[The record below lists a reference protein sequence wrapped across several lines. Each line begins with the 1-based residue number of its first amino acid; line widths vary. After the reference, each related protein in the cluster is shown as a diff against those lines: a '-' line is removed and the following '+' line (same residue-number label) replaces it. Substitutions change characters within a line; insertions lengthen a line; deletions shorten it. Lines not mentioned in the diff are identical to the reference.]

1 MTLGSGPLGRRR
13 ILATAGAATV
23 CAGLGGWICGRQAM
37 AATLAPEST
46 PFDVTW
52 LRDWVRQLAARPF
65 EPATDELPAILADL
79 TYDQYRDIRFRA
91 DQALWH
97 DLGLTFE
104 AQFFHPGFYHR
115 EPVQIFDVVDGAAR
129 RVEYSPLLFD
139 YGKTGIDPATLPAG
153 TGFAGF
159 RLHYPLNRPDY
170 RDEVAVFLG
179 ASYFRCVGR
188 GNGYGISARGLAV
201 NTALP
206 EGEEFPAFRS
216 FWLERPRPGAAEIK
230 LHALLDSPSVA
241 GAFSFVLRPGQPTV
255 TEVDTFLVARS
266 PIKLLG
272 IAPLTSMYFFGENDR
287 IGVDDYRP
295 EVHDSDGLSIWHG
308 SGEWLWRPL
317 SNPAELVVTPF
328 GDESPRGFGLLQR
341 DRDFPSYE
349 DLNSHPELRPSL
361 WVEPLSN
368 WGPGE
373 IRLIEIPSNE
383 EIHDNVVAFWVPRDP
398 VGAGASLTLK
408 YRLHWGD
415 TAPFQAP
422 GGLVRATRIGP
433 GQTENARR
441 FVLDFAGGQLSQIA
455 PETAVEAV
463 VSTSSGQVALVV
475 VEVNRPIGG
484 WRAFFD
490 FVPDGDNPADLRCFL
505 RHQDQVLSETWS
517 YRWMR

>member
-1 MTLGSGPLGRRR
+1 MTLGTRSLGRRR
-13 ILATAGAATV
+13 TLAAAAGATV
-23 CAGLGGWICGRQAM
+23 CAGLGAWPRRRAA
-37 AATLAPEST
+37 AATLAAEAT
-46 PFDVTW
+46 PFGVQW
-52 LRDWVRQLAARPF
+52 LRDWVRELASRPF
-65 EPATDELPAILADL
+65 EPPATELPAVLTDL
-79 TYDQYRDIRFRA
+79 TYDQYRDIRFRS
-91 DQALWH
+91 DHALWR
-97 DLGLTFE
+97 DLGLTFQ

-115 EPVQIFDVVDGAAR
+115 EPVQLFEVADGTAR
-129 RVEYSPLLFD
+129 ALQYDPALFD
-139 YGKTGIDPATLPAG
+139 YGKTGIDPATLSPAV
-153 TGFAGF
+153 GFAGF

-170 RDEVAVFLG
+170 LDEAAVFLG

-216 FWLERPRPGAAEIK
+216 FWLERPRPGAADMKI
-230 LHALLDSPSVA
+230 HALLDSPSVA
-241 GAFSFVLRPGQPTV
+241 GAYSFVLRPGQPTM
-255 TEVDTFLVARS
+255 TEVDAFLVARS
-266 PIKLLG
+266 PIQLIG

-287 IGVDDYRP
+287 TGVDDYRP

-308 SGEWLWRPL
+308 SGEWLWRPVV
-317 SNPAELVVTPF
+317 NPTELVVTPF
-328 GDESPRGFGLLQR
+328 GDDSPRGFGLLQR
-341 DRDFPSYE
+341 DRDYPSYE
-349 DLNSHPELRPSL
+349 DLQSHPELRPSL
-361 WVEPLSN
+361 WVEPLSG

-383 EIHDNVVAFWVPRDP
+383 EIHDNIVAFWVPKEQ
-398 VGAGASLTLK
+398 VGAGASLEMS

-415 TAPFQAP
+415 QAPFQAT

-433 GQTENARR
+433 GQGENARR
-441 FVLDFAGGQLSQIA
+441 FVLDFGGGQLSQLSA
-455 PETAVEAV
+455 ETALEAV
-463 VSTSSGQVALVV
+463 VSTSSGQVPLVV
-475 VEVNRPIGG
+475 VEVNQPMGG